1 MVKLVLRAF
10 KGLGIYQDLPSFLP
24 FFFFAAPG
32 SIQDL
37 SSPTKD

>member
-10 KGLGIYQDLPSFLP
+10 KGLSICQDLPSFL
-24 FFFFAAPG
+24 FFFFDAPD

-37 SSPTKD
+37 SSPTKG